1 MTKEK
6 LNELTLKGV
15 HTILHDCAEKEG
27 KVSAR
32 TAFAARRLGDPY
44 GTELVREYL
53 DNLATGITNMINIFQ
68 PDIICIG
75 GGVSNEKDDIAG
87 ELQRIVASGN
97 SARTYTCVIVSSSV
111 ATHNILSVV
120 RLRT

>member
-1 MTKEK
+1 M
-6 LNELTLKGV
+6 

-87 ELQRIVASGN
+87 ELQRIVDTDQYGRHNVKKPQIKIAKLGN
-97 SARTYTCVIVSSSV
+97 DAGIVG
-111 ATHNILSVV
+111 AAGLG
-120 RLRT
+120 R